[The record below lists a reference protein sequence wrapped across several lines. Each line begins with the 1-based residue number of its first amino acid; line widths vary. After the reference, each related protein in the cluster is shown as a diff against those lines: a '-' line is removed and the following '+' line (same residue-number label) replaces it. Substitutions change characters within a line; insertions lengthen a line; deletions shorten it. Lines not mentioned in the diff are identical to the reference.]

1 MGLTVTDRFL
11 KYVTFDTKSSE
22 ETGTTPSTPGQRV
35 FAEALVNELEALGL
49 EDISI
54 DEHSYVMATLPA
66 NTDSEETPVI
76 GFIAHLD
83 TSPDMSGNDVNPR
96 IVSYQGGDII
106 LNKEDNVVLSPAMF
120 PELNDYV
127 GQELI
132 VTDGKTLL
140 GADDKAGVAA
150 IMGAMQYLKEHPE
163 IKHGKIRIGFTPDE
177 EIGQG
182 ADHFDVAK
190 FGCQWGYTIDGGQIG
205 ELEFENFNAA
215 GAKIIFK
222 GLNVHPGYAKDKM
235 VNASLLA
242 LDFASWLPSAQ
253 RPENTTGYEGFF
265 HLTNMTGSVEEA
277 TLSYIVRDHDRNLFE
292 QKKQLLQLLVDRMNG
307 MHPEST
313 RLEIRDQYYNMR
325 EVVEPQKHIIDIAF
339 EAMTAVGVKPLVK
352 PIRGG
357 TDGARLSFMG
367 LPCPNIFAGGH
378 NFHGRY
384 EFLPVKSLEKSME
397 TIIKITELTAQ
408 KS

>member
-35 FAEALVNELEALGL
+35 FAEALVKELEALGL

-54 DEHSYVMATLPA
+54 DEHSYVMATLPS

-83 TSPDMSGNDVNPR
+83 TSPDMSGKDVNPR

-307 MHPEST
+307 VHPEST

-367 LPCPNIFAGGH
+367 LPCPNIFAGGL